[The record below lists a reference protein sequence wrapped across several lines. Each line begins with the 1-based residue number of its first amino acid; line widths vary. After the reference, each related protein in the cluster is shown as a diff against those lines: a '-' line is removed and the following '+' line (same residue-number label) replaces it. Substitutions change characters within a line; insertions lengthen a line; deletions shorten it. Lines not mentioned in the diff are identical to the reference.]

1 MNKENTR
8 RLSQIGFALHRLINT
23 PLLRARD
30 DDERITRTLFPRWR
44 TMMHPVVTFSSPYF
58 FTPKYLAL
66 PSRPFLTEPVPFLCA
81 HSMTAVRGLASAT
94 RWCGAMRSV
103 AVNRDDN
110 VVVVDDDAANIAA
123 VASVATSGGDRCDEA
138 LRRHC
143 GCWTGTAVTWSV
155 KTLT

>member
-1 MNKENTR
+1 
-8 RLSQIGFALHRLINT
+8 LHRLINT

-103 AVNRDDN
+103 AVESLEDN
-110 VVVVDDDAANIAA
+110 AAYIVRRRVSARRRG
-123 VASVATSGGDRCDEA
+123 VATGAPNGRGVSGGSLVMIGR
-138 LRRHC
+138 L
-143 GCWTGTAVTWSV
+143 GV
-155 KTLT
+155 KTLN